1 MYDYGVT
8 NVNQETS
15 YRAALGRLDSMP
27 RFALGHY
34 PTPLEDLPRLRRA
47 LGDQAPRLLVKRD
60 DAISFAFGGNKVR
73 KVELVLSEALSLG
86 ADTLVTVGG
95 IHSNHVRVTA
105 SAAARAGLE
114 CVLVINGSRPERL
127 SGNALLDELA
137 GAEIHYV
144 SSREDRVP
152 RMREVA
158 EQLERSGRRPY
169 QVPLGASTPL
179 GALGYARAVQEL
191 ISQAH
196 PPNAIVVAT
205 SSGGT
210 LAGIIAGLEL
220 AGVPTRAFGVSPDDP
235 AAQIATT
242 AARIIDGIGPLLGL
256 SRDFARARPVVIDD
270 GFVGEGYGIP
280 SPASREAITL
290 AARTEAL
297 YLDPTY
303 TSKAMAALI
312 SYVRE
317 GRFAKSET
325 VLFWH
330 TGGQVELV
338 APAEVGFGD

>member
-1 MYDYGVT
+1 M
-8 NVNQETS
+8 E
-15 YRAALGRLDSMP
+15 
-27 RFALGHY
+27 
-34 PTPLEDLPRLRRA
+34 ELPRLRQA
-47 LGDQAPRLLVKRD
+47 LGEQTPRLLAKRD

-73 KVELVLSEALSLG
+73 KLELVLSEALAQN

-95 IHSNHVRVTA
+95 VHSNHVRVTA
-105 SAAARAGLE
+105 SAAARAGLG
-114 CVLVINGSRPERL
+114 CAVVINGARPARL

-144 SSREDRVP
+144 GSREERVP

-158 EQLERSGRRPY
+158 RELERAGRRPF

-179 GALGYARAVQEL
+179 GALGYVRAVQEL
-191 ISQAH
+191 AAQGH
-196 PPNAIVVAT
+196 PPNVIVVAS

-210 LAGIIAGLEL
+210 LAGLVAGIEL
-220 AGVPTRAFGVSPDDP
+220 AGLPIRVVGVSPDDP
-235 AAQIATT
+235 ASQIAAT
-242 AARIIDGIGPLLGL
+242 AGGIVHGVALLLGL
-256 SRDFARARPVVIDD
+256 DAASFARGQTIFVDD

-280 SPASREAITL
+280 TPASREAVAL
-290 AARTEAL
+290 AARTEGL

-312 SYVRE
+312 AYVRD
-317 GRFAKSET
+317 GRFRKEET

-338 APAEVGFGD
+338 A